1 MTEFYRFC
9 SVLPVAAPLM
19 VPTSCNLPF
28 YGAASFVIRL
38 LQCLCGF
45 QTEYTRLGMMV
56 SLIGD
61 LLVDGLASNNAEWTQ
76 CRE

>member
-1 MTEFYRFC
+1 
-9 SVLPVAAPLM
+9 M

-28 YGAASFVIRL
+28 YGAANFVIRL